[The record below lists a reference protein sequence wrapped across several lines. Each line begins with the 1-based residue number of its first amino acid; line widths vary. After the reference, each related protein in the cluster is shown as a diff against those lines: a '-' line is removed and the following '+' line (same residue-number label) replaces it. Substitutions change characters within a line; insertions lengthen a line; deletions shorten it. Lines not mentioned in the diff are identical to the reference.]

1 MPRPITR
8 TYRTELVCQVPRP
21 ESDCTCL
28 VCTTCRLTQLVGWMQ
43 ERVRAALT
51 HGDSSLARNELA
63 ELLMASAER
72 MTSILSAVVQHVP
85 TNSPRPGGAF
95 PRRGKVRDHDGT

>member
-28 VCTTCRLTQLVGWMQ
+28 VCTTCRLAQLVGWMQ
-43 ERVRAALT
+43 ERVREALSK
-51 HGDSSLARNELA
+51 GDSSLARNELT

-72 MTSILSAVVQHVP
+72 MTGILAAVVQHVP
-85 TNSPRPGGAF
+85 AKATSPSGTGMPSGE
-95 PRRGKVRDHDGT
+95 PR